1 MIHIRRATNEDVR
14 ELSELAYESKAYWGY
29 SEAFME
35 ACREDLTITEE
46 QLASTHLF
54 VLEAGQKIKG
64 FIGLEQDALQRDKGL
79 VTDLF
84 IHPNAIGQGYGQALW
99 HHMIA
104 AAQKLGIQT
113 LLVHSDPNAEPFYM
127 RMGARRIGEIAST
140 IFPGRQ
146 LPLLEFRLESPAQ
159 KMQNNT

>member
-1 MIHIRRATNEDVR
+1 MNIRPAVVQEVHQ
-14 ELSELAYESKAYWGY
+14 LSELAYESKAYWGY

-46 QLASTHLF
+46 QLASAHFF
-54 VLEAGQKIKG
+54 VIEEAGHIQG
-64 FIGLEQDALQRDKGL
+64 FIGLEQNALQQDKGL

-113 LLVHSDPNAEPFYM
+113 LLVHSDPNAELFYM

-140 IFPGRQ
+140 VFPGRQ
-146 LPLLEFRLESPAQ
+146 LPLLEIRLESPAQ
-159 KMQNNT
+159 EMQNNT